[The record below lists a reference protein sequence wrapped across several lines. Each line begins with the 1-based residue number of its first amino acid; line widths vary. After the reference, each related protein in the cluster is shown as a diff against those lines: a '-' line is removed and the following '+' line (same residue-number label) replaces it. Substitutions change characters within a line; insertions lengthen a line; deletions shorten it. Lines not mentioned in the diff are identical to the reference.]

1 MEKGSEVVRRSAL
14 TLIERVEEGYIG
26 CYVCVVEVVVRDILG
41 STGRR
46 RSGEGWGIGVEV
58 MSPPW
63 NVEPSRLNFEGN
75 SLGLNA

>member
-1 MEKGSEVVRRSAL
+1 MLR
-14 TLIERVEEGYIG
+14 
-26 CYVCVVEVVVRDILG
+26 VVEVVVRDILD
-41 STGRR
+41 STG

-63 NVEPSRLNFEGN
+63 NVEPSRLNFERN

>member
-1 MEKGSEVVRRSAL
+1 MLR
-14 TLIERVEEGYIG
+14 
-26 CYVCVVEVVVRDILG
+26 VVEVVVRDILE
-41 STGRR
+41 STR

-63 NVEPSRLNFEGN
+63 NVELSRLNFEGN